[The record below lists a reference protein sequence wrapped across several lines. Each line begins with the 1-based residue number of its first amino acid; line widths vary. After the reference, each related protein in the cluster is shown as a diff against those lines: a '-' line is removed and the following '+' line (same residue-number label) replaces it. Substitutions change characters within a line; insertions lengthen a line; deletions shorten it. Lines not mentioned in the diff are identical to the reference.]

1 VWRELIQQSHGTLH
15 LFLPLLDNGFDGV
28 IHRMTDGA
36 YVPIQVKGRSELVR
50 GRVDLAISRDSL
62 VDDRGVIIAGLLTDD
77 GLGPS
82 LLVIDEGT
90 FKKLATPAVFGDEDR
105 LEAHFSMHPT
115 AASRWRRYVI
125 PREQI
130 AAHVLGRP
138 VAEAQA
144 ESASLEVDLSPLDR
158 HNGWL
163 GFLGESEVVRRLAE
177 HPQLDLFRPFPDVE
191 LVEVLARNN
200 ITGRFAGLQVKSAV
214 PGHHGEAELHVR
226 KSTFVPSESSYV
238 VGLAWLPARGQFAE
252 ECLLI
257 PTRRLEEIATDAG
270 DLLVFMFHPES
281 PKPTALDPYRQPLS
295 SVGALVVGF
304 TEASW
309 A

>member
-1 VWRELIQQSHGTLH
+1 
-15 LFLPLLDNGFDGV
+15 
-28 IHRMTDGA
+28 
-36 YVPIQVKGRSELVR
+36 
-50 GRVDLAISRDSL
+50 
-62 VDDRGVIIAGLLTDD
+62 VIIAGLLTDD

-115 AASRWRRYVI
+115 AASRWRPYVI
-125 PREQI
+125 PRDQL
-130 AAHVLGRP
+130 AAHILGRP
-138 VAEAQA
+138 VADAM
-144 ESASLEVDLSPLDR
+144 SAADFEVELSPVDR
-158 HNGWL
+158 HNAWL

-177 HPQLDLFRPFPDVE
+177 NPQLDLFRPFPDVE

-200 ITGRFAGLQVKSAV
+200 ATGRFAGLQVKTAV

-226 KSTFVPSESSYV
+226 KSTFVPSESSYI

-257 PTRRLEEIATDAG
+257 PTKRLEEIATDTD
-270 DLLVFMFHPES
+270 DLLVLMFHPES
-281 PKPTALDPYRQPLS
+281 PKPTALDPYRRPLS
-295 SVGALVVGF
+295 ALGALVVGL
-304 TEASW
+304 TEAS
-309 A
+309 

>member
-15 LFLPLLDNGFDGV
+15 VFLPLLDNGFDGV

-36 YVPIQVKGRSELVR
+36 YIPIQVKGRSELVR

-90 FKKLATPAVFGDEDR
+90 FKKLATPEVFGNEDR
-105 LEAHFSMHPT
+105 FEAHFSMHPT
-115 AASRWRRYVI
+115 AASRWRPYVI

-138 VAEAQA
+138 IADVQPALAGF
-144 ESASLEVDLSPLDR
+144 EVDLSPVDR

-177 HPQLDLFRPFPDVE
+177 NPQLDLFRPFPDVE

-200 ITGRFAGLQVKSAV
+200 ITGRFVGLQVKTAI

-226 KSTFVPSESSYV
+226 KSTFVASEFSYI
-238 VGLAWLPARGQFAE
+238 VGLAWLPAIGRFAD
-252 ECLLI
+252 ECLVI
-257 PTRRLEEIATDAG
+257 PTRQLESVAIDGG
-270 DLLVFMFHPES
+270 DLLVLFFHPES
-281 PKPTALDPYRQPLS
+281 PMPTALDPYRQPLS
-295 SVGALVVGF
+295 SLGALIARV
-304 TEASW
+304 TEAI
-309 A
+309 